1 MQSLLREQATY
12 RPTWEASLL
21 LPCPHLCSW
30 PDQIPFSRALNS
42 LVSSLL
48 VLYLLVLVF
57 PWPPSLHLSRSY
69 WLPPSWTTNRRLR
82 WQTWCYLDLDKPGLS
97 NLLWKRTQRRYAR
110 HIRVALCFFGG
121 DGWLDGGTWR
131 GWRVRRGAREFS
143 SRCTRNAASRSSS

>member
-1 MQSLLREQATY
+1 
-12 RPTWEASLL
+12 
-21 LPCPHLCSW
+21 
-30 PDQIPFSRALNS
+30 
-42 LVSSLL
+42 

-57 PWPPSLHLSRSY
+57 PWPPSPHLSRSY

-82 WQTWCYLDLDKPGLS
+82 WQTWCYLDLHKPGLS
-97 NLLWKRTQRRYAR
+97 NLLWKCNQRRYPR

-143 SRCTRNAASRSSS
+143 SRCTRKAASRSSSYPIPMKIFGFHVRRRKTIGLKRRGFPRAWVNNKNDVCTTP